1 MACVASGRFAAQCC
15 QCHACPSCS
24 AAAADKLSS
33 GPGVGAL
40 SSCLVPLGSRL
51 GGRAHPALQ
60 IETSNR
66 YFLGAM
72 AVLAACTLAFGPLKM
87 FNLYFMPYWINV
99 IWLDVVTYLHH
110 HGSEDPEEQL
120 PWYRGKV
127 GMGCLLEHSF
137 Q

>member
-1 MACVASGRFAAQCC
+1 MS
-15 QCHACPSCS
+15 CP
-24 AAAADKLSS
+24 
-33 GPGVGAL
+33 V
-40 SSCLVPLGSRL
+40 
-51 GGRAHPALQ
+51 Q

-72 AVLAACTLAFGPLKM
+72 AVLAACTFAFGPLKM

-110 HGSEDPEEQL
+110 HGSEDPEEKL

-127 GMGCLLEHSF
+127 GMGCLLEHSSHRGIAGCCSDALSAVDPVVSEYP
-137 Q
+137 QGWCPGRVRAGC

>member
-1 MACVASGRFAAQCC
+1 MQPSFVLKKGAC
-15 QCHACPSCS
+15 
-24 AAAADKLSS
+24 
-33 GPGVGAL
+33 
-40 SSCLVPLGSRL
+40 
-51 GGRAHPALQ
+51 PALQ

-72 AVLAACTLAFGPLKM
+72 AVLAACTVAFGPLKM

-110 HGSEDPEEQL
+110 HGSEDPEEKL

-127 GMGCLLEHSF
+127 GMVEHCINDLEIQGLFS
-137 Q
+137 

>member
-1 MACVASGRFAAQCC
+1 MQPSSMLKRKG
-15 QCHACPSCS
+15 ACPT
-24 AAAADKLSS
+24 
-33 GPGVGAL
+33 P
-40 SSCLVPLGSRL
+40 
-51 GGRAHPALQ
+51 Q

-72 AVLAACTLAFGPLKM
+72 AVLAACTFAFGPLKM

-110 HGSEDPEEQL
+110 HGSEDPEEKL

-127 GMGCLLEHSF
+127 GMGCLLEHSS
-137 Q
+137 QQSGIAGTVEG